1 MVEAIIGRRWL
12 THALLIAGAIIM
24 IYPLLWMLS
33 SSLKP
38 ELLIF
43 RDRGLIPS
51 QITFD
56 NYLYGWTALREPFTR
71 FFINSFII
79 AGVNVL
85 GTVLTSSLTAYAFA
99 RLEFPLKRVWFV
111 LMMATILLPTQV
123 TIIPRYIAF
132 YQLGWVNTWY
142 PLTVPAFFATS
153 AFFIFLNIQFIRGI
167 PRELDEAAEVDGA
180 TRGQIYWRIIFPL
193 SLPALITTAIFTF
206 IWTWDDFFSSLL
218 YLSNIQLYTV
228 ALALRSFSDAS
239 STTSYGP
246 LFAISIVS
254 LIPFLLFFV
263 LAQRFLVQGISTTGF
278 KG

>member
-1 MVEAIIGRRWL
+1 MVEQIIGRRWL
-12 THALLIAGAIIM
+12 THALLVLGAIVM

-38 ELLIF
+38 EQMIF
-43 RDRGLIPS
+43 HDRGLIPS
-51 QITFD
+51 EITFR
-56 NYLYGWTALREPFTR
+56 NYIYGWNALSEPFTR
-71 FFINSFII
+71 FFLNSFTLAI
-79 AGVNVL
+79 VNVI

-99 RLEFPLKRVWFV
+99 RLDFRFKRIWFA
-111 LMMATILLPTQV
+111 LMMGTILLPAQV
-123 TIIPRYIAF
+123 TLIPKYIAF
-132 YQLGWVNTWY
+132 FQLGWINTY
-142 PLTVPAFFATS
+142 FPLTVPAFFATS
-153 AFFIFLNIQFIRGI
+153 AFFIFLNVQFIRGI

-180 TRGQIYWRIIFPL
+180 TRFQIYWRIIFPL

-218 YLSNIQLYTV
+218 YLSDIKLYTV

-246 LFAISIVS
+246 LFAISLVS
-254 LIPFLLFFV
+254 LIPFLVFFV
-263 LAQRFLVQGISTTGF
+263 LAQRYLVQGISTTGF